1 MTSHDVTSH
10 DATADYAAGFDASG
24 HRYSPFTQFVHF
36 ARRLTGVRAR
46 ECDLGRRRLDRG
58 LADALSLRRER
69 SDHVALVV
77 KRVWAIR
84 LQCLHR
90 NVNVS
95 QRYHAVERVMIV
107 SDRYREL
114 RDGLPS
120 VLDKRGCLLWE
131 QHQNSWRHHACGELR
146 CRCTRHDSDF
156 GVRPRRQGFD

>member
-1 MTSHDVTSH
+1 MESNDGQRHQNQPRNQQSHHDWSH
-10 DATADYAAGFDASG
+10 HDWSHHDWSHHDWS
-24 HRYSPFTQFVHF
+24 HH
-36 ARRLTGVRAR
+36 
-46 ECDLGRRRLDRG
+46 DLGRRRLDRG
-58 LADALSLRRER
+58 LTDALSLRRER
-69 SDHVALVV
+69 FDHVALVV

-84 LQCLHR
+84 LQCFHR
-90 NVNVS
+90 NVNIS

-120 VLDKRGCLLWE
+120 VLDKRGCLLWK